1 MHDWRQTLGMMQ
13 PLWGAFN
20 LVHLDRQ
27 GNYLYGCYQVET
39 STYDVD
45 HVVTFAFNR
54 FDAFVWW
61 KWQMQLNHLVDRS
74 VNSCGASRCRIL

>member
-1 MHDWRQTLGMMQ
+1 MMQ

-54 FDAFVWW
+54 FDAFV
-61 KWQMQLNHLVDRS
+61 
-74 VNSCGASRCRIL
+74 